1 MRKVEIIGYG
11 YYVPENTVEFD
22 GQIRHR
28 VPEGGNDTQLSMA
41 VSAAKAAL

>member
-28 VPEGGNDTQLSMA
+28 VPEGGND
-41 VSAAKAAL
+41 KARTHLIPGDI